1 MPRYANEE
9 ATQSASKNGLETVQ
23 KFMLIETDPS
33 LKNEFDAALRHP
45 KDHSDSPFEVSSKAD
60 PSVNFWTSYLPL
72 EGARIVAGG
81 TTTKMKVV
89 SVRHNQ
95 PSLIFPIEGSVRI
108 IRGNDAFVA
117 EAGRTAVLLPANCPI
132 TIECDAIYR
141 GVSIMFEPER
151 FEQSAAQLL
160 NLPSGRSDHQLVSLN
175 RIAQFPLTYDSRD
188 ISSMMVQVLSAI
200 ETLQNPAY
208 LLKHCNLSTALYQ
221 VIIALLLPQH
231 VFGGDQQ
238 PKVAKNSPGLYR
250 LQHGVR
256 YIDENL
262 SDTLTLR
269 DVRHYCKISAR
280 ALQYSFRTVYNM
292 TPNQW
297 IQERKLTAVRAA
309 LLSAE
314 KGLTVTSAAMPFFGN
329 LGDFARRY
337 RSRFGELPSATL
349 ARQNVAQPNDER
361 VRGPEMAD
369 D

>member
-1 MPRYANEE
+1 
-9 ATQSASKNGLETVQ
+9 
-23 KFMLIETDPS
+23 MLVETDLS
-33 LKNEFDAALRHP
+33 LKTEFDAALRHP
-45 KDHSDSPFEVSSKAD
+45 QDQAPSPFEVSSKVD
-60 PSVNFWTSYLPL
+60 PSVNFWTSHLPI
-72 EGARIVAGG
+72 EGASIVAGG

-89 SVRHNQ
+89 SVRHAQ
-95 PSLIFPIEGSVRI
+95 PSLIFPIDGSVRI
-108 IRGNDAFVA
+108 VRGNDVFVA
-117 EAGRTAVLLPANCPI
+117 AAGETAVLLPANCPI
-132 TIECDAIYR
+132 TIECDDRYR

-160 NLPSGRSDHQLVSLN
+160 NLPSGRSDQKLVSLN
-175 RIAQFPLTYDSRD
+175 RIAQFPLSYDSRN
-188 ISSMMVQVLSAI
+188 ISSMILQVLSAI

-208 LLKHCNLSTALYQ
+208 LLRQCNLSTALYQ
-221 VIIALLLPQH
+221 VMIALLLPEH

-250 LQHGVR
+250 LQHVVR

-269 DVRHYCKISAR
+269 DVRHACKISAR

-309 LLSAE
+309 LLSVE

-329 LGDFARRY
+329 LGDFAKRY

-349 ARQNVAQPNDER
+349 ARQNVVQSDNER
-361 VRGPEMAD
+361 VRGPEMVND
-369 D
+369 

>member
-1 MPRYANEE
+1 MRMKRRRVMRFGEGQE
-9 ATQSASKNGLETVQ
+9 AVQ
-23 KFMLIETDPS
+23 KFMLVETDLS
-33 LKNEFDAALRHP
+33 LKTEFDAALRHP
-45 KDHSDSPFEVSSKAD
+45 NGQSTSPFEVASKVD
-60 PSVNFWTSYLPL
+60 PAVNFWTSQLPV

-89 SVRHNQ
+89 GVRHHQ

-108 IRGNDAFVA
+108 VRGSDVYVA
-117 EAGRTAVLLPANCPI
+117 QAGETAVLLPANCAV
-132 TIECDAIYR
+132 TIECDDIYR

-151 FEQSAAQLL
+151 FEQSAVKLL
-160 NLPSGRSDHQLVSLN
+160 NLPAGRSDHKLVSLN
-175 RIAQFPLTYDSRD
+175 RLAQYQLTYDGRD
-188 ISSMMVQVLSAI
+188 ISGMITQVLGAI

-208 LLKHCNLSTALYQ
+208 LLKQCNLSTALYQ

-231 VFGGDQQ
+231 VFGGDDQ
-238 PKVAKNSPGLYR
+238 PRIAKNSPGLYR
-250 LQHGVR
+250 LQHVVR

-269 DVRHYCKISAR
+269 DVRHNCKISAR

-297 IQERKLTAVRAA
+297 IQERKLVAVRAA

-314 KGLTVTSAAMPFFGN
+314 PGLTVTSAAMPFFGN

-349 ARQNVAQPNDER
+349 ARQNGAQSENDR
-361 VRGPEMAD
+361 VRRPEMID